1 MRKPQL
7 YIVMAGVA
15 LLALLCTTKRI
26 LMILDP
32 LKESDLNDDE
42 LLVFRYLLT
51 VYDLSKVPLYDMPK
65 DAESVRIFC
74 SVSQIG
80 YCKECGNI
88 YIDLD
93 GVCPEHHLLA
103 RVDKESFRL
112 RVLQWEELRK
122 AYCKHIKMRTMTRIQ
137 AIKMYRMLKHP
148 LER

>member
-7 YIVMAGVA
+7 YIAITGVA
-15 LLALLCTTKRI
+15 LLALLYLAKRI
-26 LMILDP
+26 PMILDP
-32 LKESDLNDDE
+32 LSNSDLSDDE
-42 LLVFRYLLT
+42 RLVFRYLLT
-51 VYDLSKVPLYDMPK
+51 VYELSQVPLYDIPK

-74 SVSQIG
+74 TISRVG
-80 YCKECGNI
+80 YCKECAAI

-93 GVCPEHHLLA
+93 GICPQHHLLA
-103 RVDKESFRL
+103 KVDRETFKD

-122 AYCKHIKMRTMTRIQ
+122 AYCKHIKMQTMTRIQ